1 MEQEFLDF
9 LKSNRITETFSYN
22 DDSKMIVNRIK
33 CNDKLDILYVLD
45 NYRGEL
51 FDLSSPFKYSGI
63 YDKENDKLFDLEYSL
78 RAKLLNWNYNDNKFI
93 SASEL
98 YNMINKDMNDKIKEI
113 IDSSKDDIFKIE
125 DVEIA
130 IEIEDKDVL
139 TDFMDGKT
147 SLTLEDSYKKYS
159 TDKPKDLL
167 DYLTDKNTFLEEET
181 REFILDNVTSIL
193 KGLTVTEEKRKALKR
208 IEDNL
213 EHPYHKIKSIV
224 DAVKDNN
231 CVTVNI
237 TINKDG
243 IEQTFK
249 YDAAA
254 LKNSYNSSYLSC
266 YNIEKVTER
275 NLYEET
281 FGRWTDFHYEDIVKI
296 TYGKKTIYEDSNY
309 KSKEKQEEICL

>member
-1 MEQEFLDF
+1 
-9 LKSNRITETFSYN
+9 
-22 DDSKMIVNRIK
+22 MIN
-33 CNDKLDILYVLD
+33 
-45 NYRGEL
+45 
-51 FDLSSPFKYSGI
+51 
-63 YDKENDKLFDLEYSL
+63 
-78 RAKLLNWNYNDNKFI
+78 
-93 SASEL
+93 
-98 YNMINKDMNDKIKEI
+98 NMINKDMNDKIKEI